1 MQQCFDNLI
10 FERLLKGLSDEIMS
24 SEGRGGSVLP
34 YMDNICAAVK
44 DVVFKQFTLG

>member
-10 FERLLKGLSDEIMS
+10 FKRLLKGLSDEIMS
-24 SEGRGGSVLP
+24 SGGGSVLP